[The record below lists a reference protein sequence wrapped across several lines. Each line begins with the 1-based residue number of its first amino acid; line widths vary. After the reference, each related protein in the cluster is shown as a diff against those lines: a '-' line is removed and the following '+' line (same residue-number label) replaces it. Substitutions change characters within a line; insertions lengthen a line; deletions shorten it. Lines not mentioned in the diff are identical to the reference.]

1 MKLSQFRFKLPEES
15 IALEP
20 PHKVFE
26 NEDGTI
32 EKVYRRDECR
42 MMVVHRKS
50 QTIDMYKTDDEGK
63 ATDEFI
69 QFRDIINY
77 FGEGD
82 AMLLNDSK
90 VFPARLYGTKEK
102 TDAKIEVFL
111 LRELN
116 PELRLWDVL
125 VEPARKIRIGNKL
138 FFEEDGPMVAEV
150 IDK

>member
-1 MKLSQFRFKLPEES
+1 MKLSQFKFKLPEEL

-26 NEDGTI
+26 NEDGTV
-32 EKVYRRDECR
+32 EKVYHRDECR

-50 QTIDMYKTDDEGK
+50 QTIDMFKKDDEGNP
-63 ATDEFI
+63 TDEFI

-102 TDAKIEVFL
+102 TDAKI
-111 LRELN
+111 
-116 PELRLWDVL
+116 L
-125 VEPARKIRIGNKL
+125 VART
-138 FFEEDGPMVAEV
+138 
-150 IDK
+150 